1 MFPITTKQ
9 KMEEFIMKKL
19 SVFMMVL
26 ILSLSLVGCGG
37 DKNSAPASSTPSQS
51 SSQNK
56 EAEFTPEQQ
65 ALAQEFMDMTKAFNK
80 VVDRVN
86 ATPEVLADEELIKT
100 MNELADE
107 ITKADDCFATP
118 ETLTPEIMKGLK
130 VAIEAVHKFITEAET
145 ALDKIESAK

>member
-1 MFPITTKQ
+1 
-9 KMEEFIMKKL
+9 MEGFIMKKL
-19 SVFMMVL
+19 LVFMTVL

-37 DKNSAPASSTPSQS
+37 DKNPAPASSTPSQS

-65 ALAQEFMDMTKAFNK
+65 ALAQEFIDMTKAFNK

-86 ATPEVLADEELIKT
+86 ATPEALADEELIKN

-107 ITKADDCFATP
+107 ITKADEYFTKP

-130 VAIEAVHKFITEAET
+130 AAIEVTHKFIKEAET

>member
-86 ATPEVLADEELIKT
+86 ATPEVLADEELIKN

-107 ITKADDCFATP
+107 ITKADDYFAKP
-118 ETLTPEIMKGLK
+118 ETLTPEVMKGLK
-130 VAIEAVHKFITEAET
+130 VAVEATHKFITEAET